1 MRGCIRL
8 EKPKAAGWGPME
20 KCPSCIFYRFILF
33 QCKWNSTKVD
43 SKSLIQAQAK
53 LPHQGAKNIT
63 RTSFWSSMTNLWEW
77 CGFSP
82 LGVARRIFDGS
93 CEHITNTPIN
103 PQHRRA
109 FETASLQSPEHQ
121 IWSRAAQDPG
131 HDWTIPSSIEFVSIY
146 LGGSWVLLLV
156 WSRSRKSK
164 IQLSRIC
171 SPVSS
176 TTGADRNH
184 CATSPVMG
192 KCS

>member
-1 MRGCIRL
+1 MQMEFHKSGLKESHSSSSQAAAPGGEEHHQNIL
-8 EKPKAAGWGPME
+8 LIIYDKPVELGMVW
-20 KCPSCIFYRFILF
+20 FF
-33 QCKWNSTKVD
+33 ST
-43 SKSLIQAQAK
+43 
-53 LPHQGAKNIT
+53 
-63 RTSFWSSMTNLWEW
+63 SS
-77 CGFSP
+77 GQK
-82 LGVARRIFDGS
+82 IFDGS
-93 CEHITNTPIN
+93 CEHITNIPIN

-121 IWSRAAQDPG
+121 IWSRAAQDPH
-131 HDWTIPSSIEFVSIY
+131 HDWTIPSSIEIVSIY

-156 WSRSRKSK
+156 WSRSKKSK

-184 CATSPVMG
+184 CVTSPVMG